1 MRSSSHGI
9 AQNLSQ
15 AQRLE
20 ALETFK
26 RGESKIL
33 VATDL
38 ASRGLDVKG
47 VETFMNMF
55 IPRRVDD
62 TFIVWDVRAGRSG
75 RSITLV
81 GDRGRAVMKQVVKQG
96 KKSQSNVMR
105 SRTVPAPV
113 IQHWKRKIKTIEDIS
128 RLF

>member
-1 MRSSSHGI
+1 MVIILGMCGLQATELHG
-9 AQNLSQ
+9 NLSQ

-47 VETFMNMF
+47 VAGSYTHIRAHET
-55 IPRRVDD
+55 PRH
-62 TFIVWDVRAGRSG
+62 I
-75 RSITLV
+75 
-81 GDRGRAVMKQVVKQG
+81 
-96 KKSQSNVMR
+96 
-105 SRTVPAPV
+105 
-113 IQHWKRKIKTIEDIS
+113 
-128 RLF
+128 